1 MPKMQHTAMDG
12 AQKHKEAEPN
22 PIQYPKQSA
31 WLKTSKWQTETFGA
45 KSNKRDR
52 LGLPDK

>member
-1 MPKMQHTAMDG
+1 MDG
-12 AQKHKEAEPN
+12 AQKHKEAEPD

-45 KSNKRDR
+45 KSNRR
-52 LGLPDK
+52 VRPRLPDK

>member
-1 MPKMQHTAMDG
+1 MPEMQRTGMDG
-12 AQKHKEAEPN
+12 AQKHKKAKPN

-31 WLKTSKWQTETFGA
+31 RIKTSKWQTETFGV
-45 KSNKRDR
+45 KSNRKDR